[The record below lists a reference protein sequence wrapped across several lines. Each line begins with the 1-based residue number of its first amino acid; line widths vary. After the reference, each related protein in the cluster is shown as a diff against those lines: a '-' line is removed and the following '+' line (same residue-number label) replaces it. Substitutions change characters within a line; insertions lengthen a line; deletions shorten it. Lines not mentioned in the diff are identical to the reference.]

1 MRRVQSAGAFDDW
14 CRLRQTGGRRVTLV
28 DLYRLAGRERGL
40 EPHELPLEERNE
52 LASRAMPL
60 ILPGFELAE
69 GSGRG
74 DPLEL
79 AAPDP
84 DWPSTFAAWKERLA
98 GALGP
103 VAERIDHVGSTAVPG
118 LAAKPTIDIQ
128 ISVQGL
134 EDEDRY
140 AGPLERSGLQ
150 LRSRDSLHVYFR
162 PPATR
167 PRDVHVHVCESGGRW
182 EREHLLFR
190 DYLRAHPQAA
200 ARYAAVKE
208 ELLVV
213 WSDDRWG
220 YTEAKSDCILGI
232 LDEAETWA
240 QAAAWKV

>member
-1 MRRVQSAGAFDDW
+1 MEAAAAFEAW
-14 CRLRQTGGRRVTLV
+14 CRLREAGGRRVTLV

-52 LASRAMPL
+52 LAHRAMPL
-60 ILPGFELAE
+60 ILPGFEIAE

-74 DPLEL
+74 DRIEL
-79 AAPDP
+79 VPSDP
-84 DWPSTFAAWKERLA
+84 DWPASFAAWEARL
-98 GALGP
+98 GDALGS

-118 LAAKPTIDIQ
+118 LAAKPTVDIQ
-128 ISVQGL
+128 ISVPGL
-134 EDEDRY
+134 EDEQRY
-140 AGPLERSGLQ
+140 VGPLEDAGLQ
-150 LRSRDSLHVYFR
+150 LRSRDALHLYFR
-162 PPATR
+162 PPADR
-167 PRDVHVHVCESGGRW
+167 PRDVHVHVCESGGQW

-190 DYLRAHPQAA
+190 DYLRAHPEAA

-232 LDEAETWA
+232 LDAAEEWA
-240 QAAAWKV
+240 QATAWAP